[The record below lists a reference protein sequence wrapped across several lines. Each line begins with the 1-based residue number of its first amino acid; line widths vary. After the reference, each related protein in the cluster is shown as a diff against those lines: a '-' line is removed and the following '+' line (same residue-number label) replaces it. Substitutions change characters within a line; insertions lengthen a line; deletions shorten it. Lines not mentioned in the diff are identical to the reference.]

1 MRKRKLYLGAI
12 RHGRLTKNQVSLKS
26 KSSFG
31 QSLSGMLESNVA
43 TDKAHLGISIHVRTN
58 QPIEPMSSYQ
68 LRRWARQERSVLM
81 ASYLQSVAIYLATSL
96 GDCARYFGK
105 LARRGA
111 HELYLRHATQTLQ
124 QFDDRILADIGLRR
138 AEIEHAVR
146 NGRLAT
152 RRWSQIGRGTSNV
165 TLLEPFAPN
174 RCAASDGFNLRRC
187 KTTTYLSFGVR
198 TIETKQH
205 RLKDC

>member
-1 MRKRKLYLGAI
+1 M
-12 RHGRLTKNQVSLKS
+12 S
-26 KSSFG
+26 G
-31 QSLSGMLESNVA
+31 QSN
-43 TDKAHLGISIHVRTN
+43 
-58 QPIEPMSSYQ
+58 PIEPMSSYQ

-96 GDCARYFGK
+96 ANCARYFGK
-105 LARRGA
+105 LARHAA

-152 RRWSQIGRGTSNV
+152 QKIV
-165 TLLEPFAPN
+165 PN
-174 RCAASDGFNLRRC
+174 RKRDQQRHAA
-187 KTTTYLSFGVR
+187 
-198 TIETKQH
+198 
-205 RLKDC
+205 